1 MTESMTLA
9 VTARYLRL
17 PVKNDAPMRR
27 VHVWL
32 GGDEVRA
39 FDIELAGDDAD
50 FWVACDLGPWVGHE
64 VTVTIDGVE
73 APRMLLARATLNGTP
88 VEVEGLYRE
97 RLRPQFHFSSQR
109 GWINDP
115 NGLVYYR
122 RTYHLYYQ
130 HNPYGWKWGNMHWG
144 HAVSRDLVHWEEL
157 GDALYPD
164 ALGTMFSGSAVVDWS
179 NTSGFQTGDQPPLVA
194 MYTAA
199 GELFTQCLAYSNDEG
214 RTLEK
219 YAGNPVLGH
228 IAGGNRDPKVIWHV
242 PSQQWVM
249 ALFLDGHEYALFAS
263 PDLKSWRELQRLTR
277 GEDWEC
283 PDFFPLAVD
292 GDPANVRW
300 LFWGAEGYYQ
310 LGEFDGETYT
320 PGDELLRYAWGGHA
334 YAAQTYSDMCATDGR
349 RVQIA
354 WMRTTM
360 PGMPFN
366 GCMAFPC
373 ELSLRTTPEGIRLYS
388 QPVREIETLHRR
400 GHHWEDLALPA
411 GELTLDGVEGELF
424 DIRATIEPAAA
435 SQVGLTVLGV
445 PVTYD
450 VASATLACE
459 GRSAPLPLVDGAIT
473 LQILVDRTSVEV
485 FGNDGAI
492 ALPLGVVPPGA
503 DVPVSLLA
511 GGDGAVVKTLDVF
524 ELASI
529 WE

>member
-1 MTESMTLA
+1 
-9 VTARYLRL
+9 
-17 PVKNDAPMRR
+17 MRR

-228 IAGGNRDPKVIWHV
+228 IAGSNRDPKVIWHE
-242 PSQQWVM
+242 PAKRWVM
-249 ALFLDGHEYALFAS
+249 ALYLDQNDYALFGS
-263 PDLKSWRELQRLTR
+263 PNLKEWTRLCDVSLP
-277 GEDWEC
+277 GSGEC
-283 PDFFPLAVD
+283 PDFFPIAVD
-292 GDPANVRW
+292 GQEQQVKW
-300 LFWGAEGYYQ
+300 LFWGANGNYR
-310 LGEFDGETYT
+310 LGTFDGTKFQPETE
-320 PGDELLRYAWGGHA
+320 PIKSLWGGND
-334 YAAQTYSDMCATDGR
+334 YAAQTYSDIPDADGR
-349 RVQIA
+349 RIQIS
-354 WMRTTM
+354 WMAGGKY
-360 PGMPFN
+360 PDMPFN
-366 GCMAFPC
+366 QQMSFPR
-373 ELSLRTTPEGIRLYS
+373 ELTLRTTPAGPRLHML
-388 QPVREIETLHRR
+388 PVRETESLR
-400 GHHWEDLALPA
+400 GRKHAWTDLKLSPGENPLSAL
-411 GELTLDGVEGELF
+411 EGELW
-424 DIRATIEPAAA
+424 DIAAEVAVGQDKVAAIVLTVRGEPVRYDVKAAA
-435 SQVGLTVLGV
+435 LHCL
-445 PVTYD
+445 
-450 VASATLACE
+450 
-459 GRSAPLPLVDGAIT
+459 GRSAPLAAQDGRIK
-473 LQILVDRTSVEV
+473 LRVLVDRTSIEI
-485 FGNDGAI
+485 FANDGLVTMCSCF
-492 ALPLGVVPPGA
+492 LPDPA
-503 DVPVSLLA
+503 DRSLSLTAEGGEASAVSL
-511 GGDGAVVKTLDVF
+511 TLY
-524 ELASI
+524 ELTSA
-529 WE
+529 WR